1 MKSNAH
7 STHRG
12 TVFGV
17 SLIALTVGLSVTAH
31 AQTSPSGDTGVKKT
45 DDSQVV
51 VVTGYRKSLQ
61 TSLNMKKNSDVM
73 MDAINADDIA
83 SFPEANLAESLQR
96 IPGISVDRDNGEGRT
111 ISVRGLTGDFTTIR
125 INGMDALSTSGSND
139 SGTTPNRSRNFDF
152 NTFAS
157 ELFSNIQVR
166 KTSDAATD
174 EGSLGATVD
183 LNTGHPFDHKGLKMA
198 LSAQDAYYENGKHNA
213 PRLAGL
219 WSNRWDNGKMGFLI
233 SAAYSKRA
241 TSIDS
246 YGRSGGQSDYDYRGS
261 SFAGNMYPQYAG
273 FAAPTGTVF
282 NQQFLTAAGKC
293 PAGPSGSIVTPNTTA
308 TEPAGTICSATNA
321 GGQPVNYAITNPEVL
336 AALTGSNP
344 AAYALLY
351 PSGLSSAGRYD
362 DSLVRIPA
370 LATLNDQELKN
381 QRLGITSSFQVQLDD
396 DTRLTVDFMHSHFHN
411 ESVNY
416 QIQSVGLNRDNTNA
430 TLNTLTTAAT
440 IATKRGLYP
449 GLCTA
454 QGATSITWAVDC
466 GAQLYG
472 STPAFAKGSDGKAA
486 VYGTN
491 IFSLNPN
498 NLDPYDYYN
507 NPNSVGYKSDPYGIN
522 GLTGLIGRPATKVL
536 AAQVDNGVAD
546 YLQLSNVTWRS
557 GADASF
563 YTTEFNQLAVNF
575 DKHFTPT
582 FSMKASLG
590 LSKSTDQDQG
600 LLVEFDS
607 LDRPETFTYDERGN
621 PKMPV
626 VNPGWNVADGSQ
638 WSMVKGFSAMRNY
651 LRNVTNTYG
660 LVKTDFDWNKS
671 EHNDFKFG
679 FETKRF
685 GFTTAQ
691 WERPADTLNP
701 TNLEAGVSIAS
712 LGSVHSFG
720 QGLQVSA
727 GTPTAFFA
735 PNLNAFEST
744 FGFNCNC
751 VNKYGDWRLTNLKS
765 PGNQYTVT
773 EKDGGAYLEW
783 SFNYDLFGRELTGNL
798 GGREAT
804 TDVEATGR
812 DNKARP
818 VSDSNKYNDF
828 LPALNVNYHLTSN
841 LFTRIGVSKDMARP
855 LLGNLNPAI
864 SAVSIPND
872 GSNLGAS
879 ITVGNTHLKP
889 FRSTN
894 YDWDVEWYFA
904 KNSLIEFALFDKE
917 IKTFPQTVIY
927 DAPIQSF
934 FTGDNLVALEQQ
946 YSSTSNANALAYITN
961 NDPVA
966 ARQYRDAPGGWLR
979 GAEFNFQSD
988 FSYFPNHFKWVP
1000 QLVKNLGFEFNATH
1014 ISSKLKY
1021 IIDPGAEVK
1030 GVQTKAP
1037 TYATGPWLNA
1047 SPDAL
1052 NLTVYYEVPQF
1063 SARLSIAERA
1073 GYDTSYPIATG
1084 TCSPGLSTTVAT
1096 TAASAADCSSP
1107 LINDFGFSKSTL
1119 NVDGNLQYNIN
1130 ANMSLRLEGL
1140 NLTNQ
1145 TSNRYLY
1152 RATSASVVSSYAS
1165 TGRQITVG
1173 VRYKY

>member
-1 MKSNAH
+1 MRVAY
-7 STHRG
+7 G
-12 TVFGV
+12 A
-17 SLIALTVGLSVTAH
+17 SLLVLSALVPAYAH
-31 AQTSPSGDTGVKKT
+31 AQTAPTDDTGVKKA

-61 TSLNMKKNSDVM
+61 TSLNMKRNSDVM

-125 INGMDALSTSGSND
+125 INGMDALSTAGAND

-183 LNTGHPFDHKGLKMA
+183 LNTGHPFDYKGLKMA
-198 LSAQDAYYENGKHNA
+198 LSAEDAYYQNGKHND
-213 PRLAGL
+213 PRIAGL

-233 SAAYSKRA
+233 SAAYSKRD

-246 YGRSGGQSDYDYRGS
+246 YARQGGQSDYDYRGS
-261 SFAGNMYPQYAG
+261 SFAGNLYPQYAG

-293 PAGPSGSIVTPNTTA
+293 PAGPTGSVVTPNTT
-308 TEPAGTICSATNA
+308 TTQPAGTICTATQN
-321 GGQPVNYAITNPEVL
+321 GQPVNYAITNSEVL
-336 AALTGSNP
+336 AAITGSNP
-344 AAYALLY
+344 AAYAALY
-351 PSGLSSAGRYD
+351 PAGLHTAGRFD

-370 LATLNDQELKN
+370 LATLNDQELTN
-381 QRLGITSSFQVQLDD
+381 ERLGITSSFQAQLDD
-396 DTRLTVDFMHSHFHN
+396 DTRITVDFLHSRFHN
-411 ESVNY
+411 ESINY

-430 TLNTLTTAAT
+430 TLNTLQASAS

-454 QGATSITWAVDC
+454 QNATSITWSVDC

-472 STPAFAKGSDGKAA
+472 STPAFATGSDGKAA

-522 GLTGLIGRPATKVL
+522 GITSLIGRPAVKVL

-546 YLQLSNVTWRS
+546 YLQLAGVTWRS

-563 YTTEFNQLAVNF
+563 YTTEFNQVSVNL
-575 DKHFTPT
+575 DKRFTPT
-582 FSMKASLG
+582 FSMRSSIG
-590 LSKSTDQDQG
+590 LSKSTDQNQG

-607 LDRPETFTYDERGN
+607 LQRPETFTYDERGN

-626 VNPGWNVADGSQ
+626 VNPGWNVADPTQ
-638 WSMVKGFSAMRNY
+638 WSMVKGFTAMRNY
-651 LRNVTNTYG
+651 LRNVTNSYG
-660 LVKTDFDWNKS
+660 LFKTDFDWTKS
-671 EHNDFKFG
+671 DHNTFKFG
-679 FETKRF
+679 IELKKF
-685 GFTTAQ
+685 GFKTAQ
-691 WERPADTLNP
+691 WERPTDTLNP
-701 TNLEAGVSIAS
+701 TNLEAGVTIAS

-720 QGLQVSA
+720 QGLQVSQ

-735 PNLNAFEST
+735 PNLSAFENT

-751 VNKYGDWRLTNLKS
+751 INKYGDWRLTNLKS
-765 PGNQYTVT
+765 PGNQFTVT
-773 EKDGGAYLEW
+773 ENDGGAYLEW
-783 SFNYDLFGRELTGNL
+783 GFNYDLFGREISGNL

-804 TDVEATGR
+804 TDVVATGL

-828 LPALNVNYHLTSN
+828 LPALNINYHLADN
-841 LFTRIGVSKDMARP
+841 LFTRFGASKDMSRP

-864 SAVSIPND
+864 SAVSIPNTA
-872 GSNLGAS
+872 GAT
-879 ITVGNTHLKP
+879 IGATLTVGNTHLKP

-894 YDWDVEWYFA
+894 YDWDIEWYFA
-904 KNSLIEFALFDKE
+904 KNALISFALFDKE
-917 IKTFPQTVIY
+917 IKTFPQTVLY

-934 FTGDNLVALEQQ
+934 FTADNLAALELQ
-946 YSSTSNANALAYITN
+946 YSSASNANALAYITN
-961 NDPVA
+961 NNPVT
-966 ARQYRDAPGGWLR
+966 ARQYRDAPGGYLR

-988 FSYFPNHFKWVP
+988 LSILPNHFHWIP
-1000 QLVKNLGFEFNATH
+1000 QFVKNAGIEFNATH
-1014 ISSKLKY
+1014 IESKLKY
-1021 IIDPGAEVK
+1021 ILDPGAEVN
-1030 GVQTKAP
+1030 GVQTRPA
-1037 TYATGPWLNA
+1037 TYAKGPWLNA
-1047 SPDAL
+1047 SPDAM
-1052 NLTVYYEVPQF
+1052 NLTVYYEVPTF
-1063 SARLSIAERA
+1063 SARVSIAERA
-1073 GYDTSYPIATG
+1073 GYDTAYPIATG
-1084 TCSPGLSTTVAT
+1084 TCAPGLTTTVAAT
-1096 TAASAADCSSP
+1096 PASTADCSSP
-1107 LINDFGFSKSTL
+1107 LVNDFGFSKSTL
-1119 NVDGNLQYNIN
+1119 NVDGNLQYNFN
-1130 ANMSLRLEGL
+1130 DHMSVRLEGL